1 MAAPTRTPVTSSHIE
16 LDERGVAWVTDTN
29 TKVEEIVLDWQAHG
43 LSPGEIHEHY
53 PDLPLAKIHAAFAY
67 YFEHQDEID
76 RRIADGEAWARAQWE
91 TSREAGAAL
100 HERLI
105 ARLPAQ

>member
-1 MAAPTRTPVTSSHIE
+1 MSAASPGSRTRTPRSRRSSSTG
-16 LDERGVAWVTDTN
+16 RPTA
-29 TKVEEIVLDWQAHG
+29 
-43 LSPGEIHEHY
+43 SPGEIHEHY

-76 RRIADGEAWARAQWE
+76 RRIADGEAWAREQWE
-91 TSREAGAAL
+91 ANRESGAAL
-100 HERLI
+100 HERLM